1 MKPKIKGAP
10 NAWSRSVKIEILLSC
25 ERAHSDKFIHTGESV
40 KLGLV
45 WQTEAF
51 ECRKN
56 SFSQIAI
63 QTNQITWGRKI
74 FCLRLFLRFQTTR
87 HIPSKFSVCQ
97 TLAARRTFSRI
108 FSFLRPKNFTNVQIR
123 ICCRSGRPIQYTNMK
138 RACIRGK

>member
-1 MKPKIKGAP
+1 MTDLKGAP
-10 NAWSRSVKIEILLSC
+10 NAWSHSVKIEFLVSC
-25 ERAHSDKFIHTGESV
+25 ESPYSDKFIHTGESA

-56 SFSQIAI
+56 SFTEIAI
-63 QTNQITWGRKI
+63 LTNQITWDRNF

-123 ICCRSGRPIQYTNMK
+123 NCCRSGRPI
-138 RACIRGK
+138 